1 MSLFANFDPSQII
14 SSIANFFNPAPAQR
28 NAAQAPQNAQ
38 QNSTPTPEL
47 QKEQS
52 EIEEALVAQAIA
64 LSSDAPGQSER
75 QEGDLERA
83 LQVSLLEQQVQKSLR
98 EQEQSQA
105 PQSSG
110 SGSNSLS
117 DVVAQASQPAGDIW
131 RLDITEYL
139 EENEAGL
146 NPAKLL
152 TSRSLLAYPDEV
164 QDKVFGYLLQ
174 WLESAKVSAIV
185 FDGDLKTT
193 INSTLF
199 LNALAKAGEKYHEK
213 HKKGAKI
220 SLKLC
225 AANIVDADSQVISD
239 MLRKQTIAKSLDL
252 KNNKLTAC
260 GLKEIAKAL
269 NSYAHE
275 LSSFNIQGN
284 PIGKEGLEILRGVRK
299 FAQDKS
305 TKIVN
310 GNVVKARP
318 LSIFQ

>member
-14 SSIANFFNPAPAQR
+14 SSIANFFNPAPA
-28 NAAQAPQNAQ
+28 PQNAQ
-38 QNSTPTPEL
+38 QNSSPNPEL
-47 QKEQS
+47 QKEQR

-64 LSSDAPGQSER
+64 LSADAPVQSER
-75 QEGDLERA
+75 QEGDLEKA
-83 LQVSLLEQQVQKSLR
+83 LRVSLLEKQVKDTLR
-98 EQEQSQA
+98 EQEQAQASQSA
-105 PQSSG
+105 G
-110 SGSNSLS
+110 SGSNTLPESAEATQLTG
-117 DVVAQASQPAGDIW
+117 DVW

-152 TSRSLLAYPDEV
+152 TSKSLLAYPDEV

-185 FDGDLKTT
+185 FDGKRETT

-213 HKKGAKI
+213 HKKGAKV
-220 SLKLC
+220 SLQLSG
-225 AANIVDADSQVISD
+225 ANIVDGDSQVISD
-239 MLRKQTIAKSLDL
+239 MLRKQTIAQRLDL

-275 LSSFNIQGN
+275 LSYLNVQGN
-284 PIGKEGLEILRGVRK
+284 PIGNEGLEILRGVRK

-310 GNVVKARP
+310 GNIVKARP